1 MLWVQ
6 LGVSTAMVVAT
17 VMLHLAGLLVLLR
30 IVDRPHDLEKNG
42 SFAGDIARVTGAALG
57 LFALHTLEIWAY
69 AIAYLALGA
78 LEHFESALY
87 FSTVTYV
94 AIGYG
99 DVVLDHDWRVT
110 GAIEGA
116 NGIILLG
123 WSTAFLVSVV
133 SKLRVLERR
142 WGERPATGE
151 TTWISATT
159 VRPAPPEAQP
169 HA

>member
-1 MLWVQ
+1 MLATQ
-6 LGVSTAMVVAT
+6 LAFSSAMVVGT
-17 VMLHLAGLLVLLR
+17 IVVHLVGLLLLLKVIDHEAIPTKGR
-30 IVDRPHDLEKNG
+30 AAI
-42 SFAGDIARVTGAALG
+42 AGDVMRVIAAALG
-57 LFALHTLEIWAY
+57 LFALHTVEIWAY
-69 AIAYLALGA
+69 AFAYLRLGA
-78 LEHFESALY
+78 LDQFESALY

-99 DVVLDHDWRVT
+99 DVLVDPAWRVS

-142 WGERPATGE
+142 WEDPLEPAGPPGTQASVASVGKERRT
-151 TTWISATT
+151 
-159 VRPAPPEAQP
+159 
-169 HA
+169 